1 MVSDNGRR
9 KDPGWEYNYLANVED
24 KNAVTCLFC
33 NKVTKGGIHR
43 AKQHQVG
50 NFKNSTKCL
59 KCPDHVREELAQY
72 MAEKKSEKENYDKML
87 DFDDIDNMIEIEDV
101 DDDEVEEVEVIQKG
115 KKSCSSK
122 RGLKGPMD
130 SFIRLKPEKVV
141 ALRKQGKMKQTNIND
156 KLDKEKRAQA
166 CQYIGRL
173 FYLAG
178 IPFNVARLDE
188 FKWAIEAIGQY
199 GPNMKPPSYHELK
212 VPILKKEV
220 AYTNE
225 LLSDHKQD
233 WKKYGCS
240 IMSDGW
246 TSRTNR
252 TLINFLVNCPSGT
265 MFVKSIDASSFMKT
279 GEKTFE
285 LLDTFV
291 EQIGE
296 ANLLEAKRPNLYWTP
311 CAAHCIDLILE
322 DIGKIP
328 RIAKTLE
335 RVIQLTGYIYNH
347 GGVLNMMREYTKQ
360 RELVRAGKTRFCTSY
375 LIIKSIYKQKHN
387 LRAMFTSE
395 EWVRSRWAK
404 EANAKRVVEMILMPS
419 FWNTIVYILK
429 VMGPLVRVLRLVDN
443 ERKPAMGYIYGAMD
457 RAKEAI
463 IKAFN
468 ENEERYSNIFK
479 IIDERWECQLHRPLN
494 AAGHFLN
501 PEYFYFDDNI
511 ATNHEIT
518 AGLYACIQRLVP
530 TVEIQDK
537 IMAELPIYKKA
548 EGLFGIELA
557 KRSRKTRAPTI
568 RILSLTC
575 SACGCEYNWSVFE
588 QIHTKRRNRLAQKRL
603 NDLVFVKYN
612 QKMKARYD
620 KRDVIDPISLDDIDE
635 SNEWLLGE
643 MGAEPSMNVEDELVF
658 DDDDDGL
665 TWGVVARAVGVGEPR
680 KNTRFQTKS
689 RASSKASTSQPNIEE
704 EDADSDETEEENV
717 DGYKS
722 GSSGFE
728 SDGNLS
734 EDSDDDL

>member
-1 MVSDNGRR
+1 MASDNGRR
-9 KDPGWEYNYLANVED
+9 KDPGWKYNYLANVED

-72 MAEKKSEKENYDKML
+72 MAEKKSDKENYDKMP

-101 DDDEVEEVEVIQKG
+101 FDDEVEEVEVIQKR

-122 RGLKGPMD
+122 GGVGSSTQLRTMKLMPKSKKLKGPMD
-130 SFIRLKPEKVV
+130 YFVRLKPKKVV

-166 CQYIGRL
+166 CQYIGWL

-199 GPNMKPPSYHELK
+199 GPNMKPPSYHELR

-225 LLSDHKQD
+225 LLSNHKQD

-252 TLINFLVNCPSGT
+252 TLINFLVNCPFGT

-296 ANLLEAKRPNLYWTP
+296 ANVVQVVSDNGSNYVLAGKLSEAKRPNLYWTP

-328 RIAKTLE
+328 RIAKL
-335 RVIQLTGYIYNH
+335 
-347 GGVLNMMREYTKQ
+347 
-360 RELVRAGKTRFCTSY
+360 
-375 LIIKSIYKQKHN
+375 
-387 LRAMFTSE
+387 
-395 EWVRSRWAK
+395 
-404 EANAKRVVEMILMPS
+404 
-419 FWNTIVYILK
+419 
-429 VMGPLVRVLRLVDN
+429 
-443 ERKPAMGYIYGAMD
+443 
-457 RAKEAI
+457 
-463 IKAFN
+463 
-468 ENEERYSNIFK
+468 
-479 IIDERWECQLHRPLN
+479 
-494 AAGHFLN
+494 
-501 PEYFYFDDNI
+501 
-511 ATNHEIT
+511 
-518 AGLYACIQRLVP
+518 
-530 TVEIQDK
+530 
-537 IMAELPIYKKA
+537 
-548 EGLFGIELA
+548 
-557 KRSRKTRAPTI
+557 
-568 RILSLTC
+568 
-575 SACGCEYNWSVFE
+575 
-588 QIHTKRRNRLAQKRL
+588 
-603 NDLVFVKYN
+603 
-612 QKMKARYD
+612 
-620 KRDVIDPISLDDIDE
+620 
-635 SNEWLLGE
+635 
-643 MGAEPSMNVEDELVF
+643 
-658 DDDDDGL
+658 
-665 TWGVVARAVGVGEPR
+665 
-680 KNTRFQTKS
+680 
-689 RASSKASTSQPNIEE
+689 
-704 EDADSDETEEENV
+704 
-717 DGYKS
+717 
-722 GSSGFE
+722 
-728 SDGNLS
+728 
-734 EDSDDDL
+734 

>member
-1 MVSDNGRR
+1 MTSDNGRR
-9 KDPGWEYNYLANVED
+9 KDPGWKYNYLANVED

-72 MAEKKSEKENYDKML
+72 MAEKKSEKENYDKMP

-101 DDDEVEEVEVIQKG
+101 DDDEVEE
-115 KKSCSSK
+115 
-122 RGLKGPMD
+122 
-130 SFIRLKPEKVV
+130 
-141 ALRKQGKMKQTNIND
+141 
-156 KLDKEKRAQA
+156 
-166 CQYIGRL
+166 YISRL

-178 IPFNVARLDE
+178 IPVNVARLNE
-188 FKWAIEAIGQY
+188 FKWAIEAIRQY
-199 GPNMKPPSYHELK
+199 GPNMKPPSYHELR

-252 TLINFLVNCPSGT
+252 TLINFLVNCPSRT
-265 MFVKSIDASSFMKT
+265 MFVKSINASSFMKT
-279 GEKTFE
+279 EEKTFE
-285 LLDTFV
+285 VLDTLV
-291 EQIGE
+291 EQIRE
-296 ANLLEAKRPNLYWTP
+296 ANVVQVVSDNGSNYVLAGKLLEAKRPNLYWTP

-335 RVIQLTGYIYNH
+335 MAIQLTGYIYNH

-360 RELVRAGKTRFCTSY
+360 RELVRAGKTRFYTSY
-375 LIIKSIYKQKHN
+375 LTIKSIYKQKHT

-404 EANAKRVVEMILMPS
+404 EANAKRIVETILMPS

-443 ERKPAMGYIYGAMD
+443 ERKPAMGYIYEAMD

-479 IIDERWECQLHRPLN
+479 IIDERWECQLHRPLH
-494 AAGHFLN
+494 AAGHLLN

-530 TVEIQDK
+530 TAEIQDK
-537 IMAELPIYKKA
+537 IMVELPIYKKA

-557 KRSRKTRAPTI
+557 KRSRKTRAPEQWNFLPPKKKKSDFYDLSYIITHTYFFNITEWWSLYGSSTPNLQQLAI

-575 SACGCEYNWSVFE
+575 SACGCERNWSVFE
-588 QIHTKRRNRLAQKRL
+588 Q
-603 NDLVFVKYN
+603 
-612 QKMKARYD
+612 
-620 KRDVIDPISLDDIDE
+620 RDVIDPISLDDIDE

-643 MGAEPSMNVEDELVF
+643 MGVEPSMNVEDELVF

-704 EDADSDETEEENV
+704 EDADFDETEEENV